1 MDEAVDGLSEIGR
14 WTSDFSNTTA
24 NVAGYVTAAILM
36 IALIF
41 VVWAIASNKNNAK
54 SYLIAWFVALIFALI
69 FVLQ

>member
-1 MDEAVDGLSEIGR
+1 MDEAVDGLSELGR
-14 WTSDFSNTTA
+14 WTSDFSNTTG
-24 NVAGYVTAAILM
+24 NIAGYVTAAILM

-69 FVLQ
+69 FVL